1 MGDKWMD
8 NAPEDEWYNEI
19 SIMFDFNNA
28 ASLEK
33 IDFILN
39 KIMQKK
45 LSYDELL
52 ILEE

>member
-33 IDFILN
+33 
-39 KIMQKK
+39 
-45 LSYDELL
+45 L
-52 ILEE
+52 ILY